1 MFHRKRDCTPVGII
15 VAVSAITMILLLAR
29 ILVR

>member
-1 MFHRKRDCTPVGII
+1 MLHRRDCTPVGII
-15 VAVSAITMILLLAR
+15 VAVAAVTMILLLIR